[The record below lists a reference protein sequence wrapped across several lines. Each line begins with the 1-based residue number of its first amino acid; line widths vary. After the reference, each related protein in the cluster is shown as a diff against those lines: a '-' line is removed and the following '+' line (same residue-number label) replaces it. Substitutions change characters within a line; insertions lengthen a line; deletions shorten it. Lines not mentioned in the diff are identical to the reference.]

1 MYFNLKIIV
10 MSTINKE
17 EIQKFSNLAKN
28 GGMKKGNSN
37 HYTCSIPQELN
48 TY

>member
-17 EIQKFSNLAKN
+17 EIQKFSNPAEEWWDE
-28 GGMKKGNSN
+28 KGNSN